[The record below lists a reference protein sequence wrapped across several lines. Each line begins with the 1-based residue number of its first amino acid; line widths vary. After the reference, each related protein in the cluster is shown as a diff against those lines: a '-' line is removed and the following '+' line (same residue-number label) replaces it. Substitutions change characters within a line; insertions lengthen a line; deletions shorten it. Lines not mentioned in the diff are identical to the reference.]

1 MMMKESRKKELEER
15 LRQMI
20 MLENKPQEENRQAIK
35 KLNGAMVI
43 RRRKGTPDI
52 KVL

>member
-1 MMMKESRKKELEER
+1 MMEENRKRELEEK

-20 MLENKPQEENRQAIK
+20 MLENQPQEENRQAIK

-43 RRRKGTPDI
+43 RRRKGTPDM

>member
-1 MMMKESRKKELEER
+1 MEEDRKRELEEK

-20 MLENKPQEENRQAIK
+20 MLENQPQEENRQAIK

-43 RRRKGTPDI
+43 RRRKGTPDMKI
-52 KVL
+52 V

>member
-1 MMMKESRKKELEER
+1 MKESRKRELEEK

-20 MLENKPQEENRQAIK
+20 MLENQPQKENRPTIK

-43 RRRKGTPDI
+43 RRRKGTPDMKI
-52 KVL
+52 V

>member
-1 MMMKESRKKELEER
+1 MEENRKRELEEK

-20 MLENKPQEENRQAIK
+20 MLENQPRKENRQTTK

-43 RRRKGTPDI
+43 RRRKGTPDM
-52 KVL
+52 KVI